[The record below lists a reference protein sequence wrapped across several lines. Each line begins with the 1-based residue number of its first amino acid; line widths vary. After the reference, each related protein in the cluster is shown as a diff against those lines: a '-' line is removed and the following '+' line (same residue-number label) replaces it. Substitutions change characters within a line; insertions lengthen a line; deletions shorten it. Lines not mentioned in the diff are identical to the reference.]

1 MESKL
6 RYQDLR
12 GLVRSLSSLL
22 PRIRSQVH
30 LTSAAVKGLPSCQL
44 TLCRSSK
51 VSAVISAFHDHLVA
65 RSGSIVSIRFC
76 ATSCLKRTK
85 LLKTA
90 IIGFWAELNASSWI
104 DMLAGLSYWNTRST
118 PPCFCADADSI
129 GLSGEVAGRSKKA
142 IPLAMIIATTIAPK
156 MMPIASFRRIMC
168 SSCSLDVRRV
178 THRFRRKELSI
189 EDSRGLGNF
198 LNKQHSTNLLSRRS
212 PSTGRLLLVRDPRRH
227 QPIQQH
233 LRDGDR
239 RTLDR

>member
-76 ATSCLKRTK
+76 GTSCLKRTK

-104 DMLAGLSYWNTRST
+104 DMLAGLSYWNPPRT
-118 PPCFCADADSI
+118 PPWLCAGADSI
-129 GLSGEVAGRSKKA
+129 GLSWEAGRGAK
-142 IPLAMIIATTIAPK
+142 PTTPG
-156 MMPIASFRRIMC
+156 
-168 SSCSLDVRRV
+168 
-178 THRFRRKELSI
+178 T
-189 EDSRGLGNF
+189 
-198 LNKQHSTNLLSRRS
+198 
-212 PSTGRLLLVRDPRRH
+212 
-227 QPIQQH
+227 
-233 LRDGDR
+233 
-239 RTLDR
+239 